1 MNLSP
6 AAQRVQDALLD
17 RGTQLEVRE
26 LPASTRTAVE
36 AAQAVG
42 CQLGQIVKSLVFRG
56 AHSGQALLVETSG
69 ANRVSEARLAG
80 QVGEPVHIASAEFVR
95 QHTGFAIGGVPP
107 LAHPQPLRT
116 YIDRD
121 LMGYPEVWAAAGT
134 PQALFALTP
143 QQLVE
148 LTRGEV
154 VDIKAPG

>member
-1 MNLSP
+1 MQLQVRQLS
-6 AAQRVQDALLD
+6 
-17 RGTQLEVRE
+17 
-26 LPASTRTAVE
+26 ASTRTAGE

-56 AHSGQALLVETSG
+56 AHSGQAVLVETSG
-69 ANRVSEARLAG
+69 ANRVSEAHLAEH
-80 QVGEPVHIASAEFVR
+80 VGEPVRMASAEFVR

-107 LAHPQPLRT
+107 LAHAQPLRT
-116 YIDRD
+116 FIDRD
-121 LMGYPEVWAAAGT
+121 LMSYQEVWAAAGT

-154 VDIKAPG
+154 IDIKASG

>member
-1 MNLSP
+1 MSLSP
-6 AAQRVQDALLD
+6 AAQRVQDALIN

-26 LPASTRTAVE
+26 LPASTRTAAQ

-56 AHSGQALLVETSG
+56 AQSGQAVLVETSG
-69 ANRVSEARLAG
+69 ANRVSEARLAE
-80 QVGEPVHIASAEFVR
+80 QVGESVHMASAEFVR

-107 LAHPQPLRT
+107 LPHAQPLRT

-143 QQLVE
+143 LQLVE

-154 VDIKAPG
+154 IDIKAPG